1 MRRRS
6 NRSVLP
12 LNRSADLLI
21 GPFPVPQHG
30 WPIGRSALQRT
41 GVQCAHNVRGILS
54 LIAVMALVGFACG
67 VYDAS
72 AAEPGLKAVL
82 LAAPQATAE
91 RLRTL
96 QAEGNNAVVLKLSAT
111 DGAPELAA
119 AKRIQKV
126 GLALYYWIEIGRSP
140 ALADAHPEWMASIQ
154 THQEFRKSFPNLP
167 PLKDGEVVKTYPWVP
182 VLYQETFPV
191 HLQHVQQLLADKP
204 VPRGIFLNDLQAA
217 PSACGC
223 GHHLCRWT
231 TDYGKILTA
240 TKLPADGAAKFVA
253 AVKRLAPQA
262 KVIPVWATECE
273 EPDKDTL
280 CNGVG
285 CFNGACWKEF
295 TAQLTPV
302 AAEVETLAALLPY
315 RALQRDLPHYGP
327 TAGWIT
333 QALKSFSTMPAR
345 YQAKPVAPGRL
356 IAVLQGWEVTPAQ
369 VQAQIAR
376 THEAGAAGYVV
387 SLMPIEQGW
396 EPRIMKA
403 VSSAQKPTK

>member
-1 MRRRS
+1 M
-6 NRSVLP
+6 
-12 LNRSADLLI
+12 I
-21 GPFPVPQHG
+21 
-30 WPIGRSALQRT
+30 
-41 GVQCAHNVRGILS
+41 
-54 LIAVMALVGFACG
+54 ALVALVAGAADG
-67 VYDAS
+67 GNIS

-82 LAAPQATAE
+82 LAATQVTGE
-91 RLRTL
+91 RLRTI
-96 QAEGNNAVVLKLSAT
+96 QAEGNNAVVLDLSAA
-111 DGAPELAA
+111 DVSLEKAA
-119 AKRIQKV
+119 AMRIQQA

-154 THQEFRKSFPNLP
+154 THQEFRRLFPNLP
-167 PLKDGEVVKTYPWVP
+167 ALKDGEVVKTYPWVP

-191 HLQHVQQLLADKP
+191 HLQRVQQLLADKP

-223 GHHLCRWT
+223 GHRLCRWT

-253 AVKRLAPQA
+253 AVKRLMPQA

-273 EPDKDTL
+273 ERDKDTL

-302 AAEVETLAALLPY
+302 AEEAETIAALLPY

-333 QALKSFSTMPAR
+333 QALNSFSTMPAR
-345 YQAKPVAPGRL
+345 YQARPVVPGRL
-356 IAVLQGWEVTPAQ
+356 IAVLEGWDVTTAQ
-369 VQAQIAR
+369 IQAQIDR
-376 THEAGAAGYVV
+376 TKEAGAAGYVV
-387 SLMPIEQGW
+387 ALMRIEQGW
-396 EPRIMKA
+396 EPRIVKA
-403 VSSAQKPTK
+403 VPPAQKSTK